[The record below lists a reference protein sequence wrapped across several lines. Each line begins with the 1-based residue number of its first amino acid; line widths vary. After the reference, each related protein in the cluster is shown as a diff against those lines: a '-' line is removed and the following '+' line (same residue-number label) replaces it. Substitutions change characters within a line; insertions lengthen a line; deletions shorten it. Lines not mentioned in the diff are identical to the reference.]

1 MQFYADTTDFSGVP
15 DPSMNNTIPAGTNGT
30 TDGDQ
35 YVALAQRQSLE
46 PLFAKYNV
54 DVSLCDLAYIGAMP
68 YLLLQ
73 WEHRDF
79 SHAGC
84 NPVQTPDL
92 LAESTRLF
100 IWGGSWR
107 LL

>member
-35 YVALAQRQSLE
+35 FVALAQRQSLE

-54 DVSLCDLAYIGAMP
+54 DVSPCPFAYFDPPSHVLAPIAHLGPRLDL
-68 YLLLQ
+68 
-73 WEHRDF
+73 
-79 SHAGC
+79 
-84 NPVQTPDL
+84 T
-92 LAESTRLF
+92 
-100 IWGGSWR
+100 
-107 LL
+107 

>member
-15 DPSMNNTIPAGTNGT
+15 DPSMNNTIPPNTAGQ

-54 DVSLCDLAYIGAMP
+54 DVSLLTC
-68 YLLLQ
+68 
-73 WEHRDF
+73 
-79 SHAGC
+79 AGPI
-84 NPVQTPDL
+84 PVLDPAVETL
-92 LAESTRLF
+92 RASK
-100 IWGGSWR
+100 
-107 LL
+107 